1 MKEVSKIIV
10 FIVIIT
16 FFTLISLII
25 FEKNELFI
33 EYRKAR
39 MNNIEYGIQEKFN
52 KSDEAVELLAEL
64 HQYMQTFI
72 KDLNNKYPT
81 DERVKRLVSKFK
93 NCKIQESPDKDD
105 ESSYT
110 INKGELMAICLR
122 HKKEEHHFHDYNTL
136 LFVIIHE
143 LSHIASIS
151 EGHNSEFITNFKWLL
166 QEAKKMG
173 YYDPID
179 YRTSPMTYCGVKVT
193 NNPYF

>member
-1 MKEVSKIIV
+1 MNEVSKIIV

-16 FFTLISLII
+16 FFVLITLIIL
-25 FEKNELFI
+25 ERNELFI
-33 EYRKAR
+33 EYRKAK
-39 MNNIEYGIQEKFN
+39 MNNVEYGIQESFN
-52 KSDEAVELLAEL
+52 KSDEAVELLAKL
-64 HQYMQTFI
+64 HQYMQ
-72 KDLNNKYPT
+72 KLVSDLANKYPY
-81 DERVKRLVSKFK
+81 DERVKRLVKNFK
-93 NCKIQESPDKDD
+93 NCKIEESPNKED

-122 HKKEEHHFHDYNTL
+122 HKKESHQFHDYNTL

-166 QEAKKMG
+166 QEAKSFG
-173 YYDPID
+173 YYEPID
-179 YRTSPMTYCGVKVT
+179 YKTSPMTYCGVKVT

>member
-1 MKEVSKIIV
+1 MHDISKVIV

-16 FFTLISLII
+16 FFIIITLIIV
-25 FEKNELFI
+25 ERNELFI

-173 YYDPID
+173 YYEPID